1 MGWKRGEEVGGRLG
15 RRGDLPLTH
24 SFDLPPG
31 EKRTLRDSLGWKDVW
46 ILMEERRDCWK
57 QRSIPPLI
65 FIVLAK
71 KKSTALPS
79 ASRLHVLD
87 IEMSRN
93 PNEFVDLLLLK
104 CSRVHVVNISAAK
117 HQSREREARG
127 GGKSS

>member
-1 MGWKRGEEVGGRLG
+1 MGWKRGEEEVGGRLG

-79 ASRLHVLD
+79 ASRLHVL
-87 IEMSRN
+87 EMSRN
-93 PNEFVDLLLLK
+93 PNEFVDLLLLQ